1 MSTLDPTGIAA
12 RIRRVLIDSLSLD
25 LRDEEVAY
33 AERLDEVVGLDS
45 LTVLEFVAA
54 LEKEFAIVLDP
65 EHLELEKLK
74 DLAALTSYIR
84 AQVER

>member
-1 MSTLDPTGIAA
+1 MSTPDRTEIAA
-12 RIRRVLIDSLSLD
+12 RIRRVLIDSLSLG
-25 LRDEEVAY
+25 LRDEDVAY

-65 EHLELEKLK
+65 EHLDLEKLK
-74 DLAALTSYIR
+74 DLAALTSYIH
-84 AQVER
+84 AQVGR